1 MAAAAADVV
10 GGGGKWAH
18 TYLNGRA
25 RSGAVHRPNHDQLQ
39 HKYRSNAPKY
49 TQIRSTSPDYLRSR
63 SRSSACPH
71 SSASHSD
78 ATNEWKCSAK
88 SATQTSAT
96 KSIPIVNTSIA
107 VPGHTRHCADSP
119 WSSSSR
125 VGAISTK
132 AFAAAAATPASLSP
146 ERMGSH
152 MKCGVPSDNEKQ
164 GAAPWQYGEGWVPW
178 LWRAGVQRVT

>member
-88 SATQTSAT
+88 ATSAKHAPRQQPKISQQP
-96 KSIPIVNTSIA
+96 KSPQSVNTIIA
-107 VPGHTRHCADSP
+107 APRLYRHCADSP

-146 ERMGSH
+146 AKRARSRMEG
-152 MKCGVPSDNEKQ
+152 GVPRANEK
-164 GAAPWQYGEGWVPW
+164 EGCGSM
-178 LWRAGVQRVT
+178 AI